1 MLFIYLNNCFITAQ
15 LRREQ
20 CIENEEIIEVNFKP
34 TNQKLANKFL
44 PIWIINEDEPD
55 VLHRETNLMSE
66 LGDFVMY
73 QCPKT
78 SSAAVGFDK
87 HNQFVINSFFNMI
100 KGVPKFTQDFRSC
113 QRVNSCSGIIDSR
126 FIIDNQIFV
135 RKSSRFFENENQ
147 KNSDL
152 LESLLMRIKD
162 EKIKLPKSHQ
172 IMTKTAYVETLVL
185 VNYDL
190 VKE

>member
-1 MLFIYLNNCFITAQ
+1 
-15 LRREQ
+15 
-20 CIENEEIIEVNFKP
+20 
-34 TNQKLANKFL
+34 
-44 PIWIINEDEPD
+44 
-55 VLHRETNLMSE
+55 
-66 LGDFVMY
+66 
-73 QCPKT
+73 
-78 SSAAVGFDK
+78 
-87 HNQFVINSFFNMI
+87 
-100 KGVPKFTQDFRSC
+100 
-113 QRVNSCSGIIDSR
+113 SGIIDSR

-190 VKE
+190 VKELQTESDNFVPVVSYILTLFNIVDMLYSKIKEPIIKFNLAGIIIGTGPKSFSRLAKNCFEEVNYNGKLEEELDVNCAN